1 MNARVSQISRE
12 SSLLNWLEPLQ
23 PYMNNM
29 KGKGIT
35 DVAVNFPKV
44 VFFEDNYGWH
54 EEAAP
59 DITIEWVEMLS
70 TAVAR
75 YSKQEINDKKPIL
88 SAELPGGERIQLV
101 LPPAVEVGRPSI
113 TIRVP
118 DTNIRTMDGYI
129 EQRMFD
135 RVLWANPFMPQATPS
150 QMRALLRRDD
160 QILVEHLERNDVRSF
175 LIDAVRFHKNI
186 AVIGGTGSGKT
197 TLMKTLCEYISPYER
212 ILTVEDVREL
222 FKGGSQ
228 FRNTVHM
235 LYSKGQQGVANV
247 TPADLLAS
255 ANRMKPDRVLLAEM
269 RGSEAFDVLKLLT
282 SGNKGLITSYHADNP
297 QLGFERFCLMAMEH
311 PEAKSYDKHDLL
323 RVVQST
329 MDVILHI
336 TADLIFGDD
345 GFPTGKDRFATEL
358 YYNPLRKMQL
368 SLGEGGIAQV

>member
-12 SSLLNWLEPLQ
+12 SSLLNWLEPMQ
-23 PYMNNM
+23 PYMNKM
-29 KGKGIT
+29 KGQGIT
-35 DVAVNFPKV
+35 DVAVNFPGTI
-44 VFFEDNYGWH
+44 FFEDNYGWH

-59 DITIEWVEMLS
+59 DISIEWVEMLS

-129 EQRMFD
+129 EQRMFE
-135 RVLWANPFMPQATPS
+135 RVLWANPFKPQATPS
-150 QMRALLRRDD
+150 EMRALLRRDD

>member
-1 MNARVSQISRE
+1 MNAQVSRISRE
-12 SSLLNWLEPLQ
+12 SSLLNWLSPLQ
-23 PYMNNM
+23 PYMQR
-29 KGKGIT
+29 KGVT
-35 DVAVNFPKV
+35 DVAVNFPRV
-44 VFFEDNYGWH
+44 VFFEDDKGWH
-54 EEAAP
+54 EEEAP
-59 DITIEWVEMLS
+59 EITIEWVEMLA
-70 TAVAR
+70 TAIAR
-75 YSKQEINDKKPIL
+75 YSKQEINEKNPIL
-88 SAELPGGERIQLV
+88 SAELPGGERIQIV
-101 LPPAVEVGRPSI
+101 MPPAVEVGRPSL

-118 DTNIRTMDGYI
+118 DAHIRTMDGYV
-129 EQRMFD
+129 EQKMFD
-135 RVLWANPFMPQATPS
+135 KVLWANPFKPQATPS
-150 QMRALLRRDD
+150 EMRELLRKDD
-160 QILVEHLERNDVRSF
+160 QILIGHLEQNDVRSF

-247 TPADLLAS
+247 TPSDLLAS
-255 ANRMKPDRVLLAEM
+255 ANRMKGDRTLMAEL
-269 RGSEAFDVLKLLT
+269 RGSEAFDLLKLIT
-282 SGNKGLITSYHADNP
+282 SGAKGLITSYHADNP

-336 TADLIFGDD
+336 TADLVFGDD
-345 GFPTGKDRFATEL
+345 GFPISKDRFATEL